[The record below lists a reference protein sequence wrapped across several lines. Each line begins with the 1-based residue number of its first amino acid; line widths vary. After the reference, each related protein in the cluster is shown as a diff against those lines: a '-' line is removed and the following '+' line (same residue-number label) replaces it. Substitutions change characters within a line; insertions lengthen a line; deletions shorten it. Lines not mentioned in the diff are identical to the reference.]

1 MINRSNKKLLPT
13 YRDFSLA
20 FIAHPVTGDLSCVTD
35 VRAVTQSIRN
45 IVSASAGE
53 FLWEPNIGGDIS
65 ALLFELNLPTTKMRM
80 FDKIKN
86 NITRFEPRVELV
98 DLSVVDIADGYGIA
112 IKITFYM
119 LNNPVINTELITLNR
134 VR

>member
-1 MINRSNKKLLPT
+1 MITNKKTST
-13 YRDFSLA
+13 YRDFDLRMNP
-20 FIAHPVTGDLSCVTD
+20 HPVTGDLSMLSDARSVL
-35 VRAVTQSIRN
+35 QSIRN
-45 IVSASAGE
+45 IVYASAGE
-53 FLWEPNIGGDIS
+53 FLWEPNIGGDIG
-65 ALLFELNLPTTKMRM
+65 ALLFELNVPTTKMRM

-98 DLSVVDIADGYGIA
+98 DLSVVNIADGYGIA

-119 LNNPVINTELITLNR
+119 LNNPTINSEIITLKR